1 MTFNHILFPIDFSE
15 HCRRLNPE
23 VEWLASRFGSRV
35 TLLHVFEI
43 PISWYGTGE
52 SPLPDAA
59 WFQTFVD
66 LEKDQLKDYKLGI
79 PENQIQ
85 RVLLEGTAGWQITN
99 WAKQNKVD
107 LIVMGSRGLGNVS
120 GLLLGSVAAKVIHD
134 TPCPVWTDS
143 LRHSN
148 RNGRQR
154 TYKNLVC
161 AIDVADES
169 IPLLKFTNTFAR
181 ELGATVH
188 LVHGVP
194 AAETRPS
201 KYFDFDLHSYL
212 TDSARVTI
220 SKLQREA
227 DTTFPLD
234 IRACRIADAVSNAA
248 LEQNADLIVI
258 GAGRIREVFGR
269 LRTHS
274 YQIIRDAPCPVL
286 SYLPGHEA
294 TQFETHDRN
303 MSLTNDEECSLQSVK

>member
-1 MTFNHILFPIDFSE
+1 VS
-15 HCRRLNPE
+15 
-23 VEWLASRFGSRV
+23 
-35 TLLHVFEI
+35 LLHVFEI

-52 SPLPDAA
+52 APLPDPT

-66 LEKDQLKDYKLGI
+66 LKKEQLKNYKIGV
-79 PENQIQ
+79 PESQIQ

-107 LIVMGSRGLGNVS
+107 LIVMGTRGLGNVS
-120 GLLLGSVAAKVIHD
+120 GLLLGSVTAKVIHD

-143 LRHSN
+143 LLNSN

-161 AIDVADES
+161 AIDIADES
-169 IPLLKFTNTFAR
+169 IPLLKFTNTLAR

-227 DTTFPLD
+227 DTAFPVNVQ
-234 IRACRIADAVSNAA
+234 ACRIADAVSNVA
-248 LEQNADLIVI
+248 LEQNADLIII
-258 GAGRIREVFGR
+258 GAGRTREVFGR

-286 SYLPGHEA
+286 SYLPGQEV
-294 TQFETHDRN
+294 TESETHDRN
-303 MSLTNDEECSLQSVK
+303 MAVTEAEECSLHSVK

>member
-1 MTFNHILFPIDFSE
+1 MNFNHILFPIDFSE
-15 HCRRLNPE
+15 HCRGLNPE
-23 VEWLASRFGSRV
+23 VEWLASRFGSKV

-52 SPLPDAA
+52 APLPDPT

-66 LEKDQLKDYKLGI
+66 LKKEQLKNYKIGV
-79 PENQIQ
+79 PESQIQ

-107 LIVMGSRGLGNVS
+107 LIVMGTRGLGNVS
-120 GLLLGSVAAKVIHD
+120 GLLLGSVTAKVIHD

-143 LRHSN
+143 LLHSN
-148 RNGRQR
+148 RSCRQR

-169 IPLLKFTNTFAR
+169 IPLLKFTNTLAR
-181 ELGATVH
+181 ELGATVN
-188 LVHGVP
+188 LIHGVP

-227 DTTFPLD
+227 DTAFPVN
-234 IRACRIADAVSNAA
+234 IQACRIADAVSNVA

-258 GAGRIREVFGR
+258 GAGRTREVFGR

-286 SYLPGHEA
+286 SYLPGQEA
-294 TQFETHDRN
+294 TESETHDRN
-303 MSLTNDEECSLQSVK
+303 ISVTQDEECSLHSVK